1 MTPLDVLSAAVTAG
15 ETKIALNS
23 AAIANKYGCFCNFQS
38 KAMEICVTAGYRCVI
53 KRRPP
58 LVLVTLVIP

>member
-1 MTPLDVLSAAVTAG
+1 MSPLEVLTTAINAG

-58 LVLVTLVIP
+58 LVLVTLKKQ